1 MFDIGFLELLV
12 ILVIALLV
20 IGPERM
26 PEVARKLGS
35 FMGKTKRF
43 INSVKEEGEWQET
56 VRDLKQSMDLQE
68 ERKELQKLEQ
78 DLQGSLSQS
87 AEELDLDSLTRPTF
101 GGSEQSLNAPV
112 SSQFSKA
119 PAQPVLPKQ
128 ETAPSET
135 STEQSAHTADAAA
148 DVKTNK
154 ADAPDSKPTASK
166 TADTTD
172 QKS

>member
-12 ILVIALLV
+12 VLIIALLV

-26 PEVARKLGS
+26 PEVARKLGA

-78 DLQGSLSQS
+78 DLQGSLAQS
-87 AEELDLDSLTRPTF
+87 TEDLDLESLTRPNF
-101 GGSEQSLNAPV
+101 GGNEQAIDAPF

-119 PAQPVLPKQ
+119 PAQPVMPKQ
-128 ETAPSET
+128 ETVPSET
-135 STEQSAHTADAAA
+135 SASQTEQTGDSLADKQTAKAETSADAQ
-148 DVKTNK
+148 
-154 ADAPDSKPTASK
+154 TANK
-166 TADTTD
+166 TADPTG

>member
-101 GGSEQSLNAPV
+101 GGNEQPLDAPV

-135 STEQSAHTADAAA
+135 SIPQTESTPDSAA
-148 DVKTNK
+148 DVKTDK
-154 ADAPDSKPTASK
+154 AHAPENKPTAN
-166 TADTTD
+166 TPADTTD